1 LFGKGPGGFITVGID
16 RRPFIMQATLD
27 DEQAV
32 DPPLRGLADSRVLV
46 LDAGYRPVTVIGW
59 QRAVI
64 LLLDERAEAVVERDE
79 MISSPS
85 LSIFL
90 PSVIRLT
97 HCSIPAGR
105 RRVGLARKRAVHER
119 DRWTCAYCGWHARTS
134 SERVKLTID
143 HVMPK
148 SRGGSNI
155 EPLNLVS
162 ACGPCNRRKRDR
174 TPEEARMQLLFPPRE
189 PSWAERVRWSITAGR
204 SVPEDWAPFLLYA

>member
-1 LFGKGPGGFITVGID
+1 
-16 RRPFIMQATLD
+16 MQAMYD
-27 DEQAV
+27 DDQPGV
-32 DPPLRGLADSRVLV
+32 PHVRGIADSRVLV

-59 QRAVI
+59 QRAII
-64 LLLDERAEAVVERDE
+64 LILDERAEAVVERDE
-79 MISSPS
+79 VISSPS
-85 LSIFL
+85 LSLFM
-90 PSVIRLT
+90 PSVVRLT
-97 HCSIPAGR
+97 SCSIPASR

-174 TPEEARMQLLFPPRE
+174 TPEEARMRLLFQPRE
-189 PSWAERVRWSITAGR
+189 PSWAERIRWSITAGR
-204 SVPEDWAPFLLYA
+204 SVPDDWAPFLLCA